1 LKNCPAC
8 KSESG
13 LREIFYGYPD
23 GPVDEKKYAIG
34 GCCISD
40 NDPTIKCIECG
51 WKGEFVNHMGHGP
64 MIPESPHRLDTSV
77 LERFSVEILLGL
89 PKEKSKHAPLTAEL
103 SATWDR
109 MVEEIKEIQASGG
122 TVDIVSEI
130 PEIEIPH
137 HPYQVVFEGSSLL
150 GKSNGVEN
158 FKVAHAKLSELR
170 DKGRAKCY
178 TRWCKACT
186 MYGLK
191 LENDVIGHVLKISFP
206 NVIALANKIE
216 IDWKW
221 ERPDSDWAK
230 ENGDPR
236 KAYKSLVERKSKPVF
251 YVRLESEE
259 YVNILLG
266 GQNKRSHSRFVYD
279 SPEGISVKCADCE
292 EWFALSEGRESHKCT
307 AVVSP
312 RKDNIQD

>member
-1 LKNCPAC
+1 MKSCPAC

-40 NDPTIKCIECG
+40 NDPTVKCIECG
-51 WKGEFVNHMGHGP
+51 WKGEFVNQIGAGP
-64 MIPESPHRLDTSV
+64 MIRQQVKSSDSSV
-77 LERFSVEILLGL
+77 LERLQVEILLGI
-89 PKEKSKHAPLTAEL
+89 PKEKSKYAPLTAEL
-103 SATWDR
+103 SATWDK

-130 PEIEIPH
+130 PEIEIPY

-158 FKVAHAKLSELR
+158 FKIAHAKLSELR

-191 LENDVIGHVLKISFP
+191 LENDVIGHFLKISFP

-236 KAYKSLVERKSKPVF
+236 RAYKSLVERKSKPVF

-259 YVNILLG
+259 YVNMLLG
-266 GQNKRSHSRFVYD
+266 GQNKRSHSRFVWD
-279 SPEGISVKCADCE
+279 SPEGLSVKCADCE
-292 EWFALSEGRESHKCT
+292 EWFGLSEGRESHKCT
-307 AVVSP
+307 AVASP
-312 RKDNIQD
+312 KKDNIQD